1 GSTPRNWTAAWR
13 SKGGGRYGCGA
24 VQAPRSAPFRLY
36 PTPASYAPFIAP
48 SISPQPRRGSR
59 NCPRREHG
67 RCAVSAFRGVRKCRS
82 PQIPLAKNRTR
93 PESRSPP
100 KETPPQKKSL
110 PQKKSR
116 SPLAGEGRGGGCHT
130 LDARSSL
137 SPTPTPTRPRRGGG
151 GRKKWG

>member
-1 GSTPRNWTAAWR
+1 
-13 SKGGGRYGCGA
+13 
-24 VQAPRSAPFRLY
+24 
-36 PTPASYAPFIAP
+36 
-48 SISPQPRRGSR
+48 
-59 NCPRREHG
+59 HG

-151 GRKKWG
+151 GRKKWGRKRRAGREGRGRRRGREVGSGGEA